1 LRKLFCHRKKKRII
15 TRWRK
20 VYTDINNWCPSSDI
34 FRKKEDLLAGRV
46 VRIEKIKYVYK
57 ITLAG
62 KPQRMKPLQ
71 RVDVEARTI
80 FEGIFIETAC
90 VYVRV
95 HVVGA

>member
-1 LRKLFCHRKKKRII
+1 M
-15 TRWRK
+15 
-20 VYTDINNWCPSSDI
+20 
-34 FRKKEDLLAGRV
+34 AGHV

-62 KPQRMKPLQ
+62 KPQRMEPLES
-71 RVDVEARTI
+71 VDVEDRTI